1 MKYGKNDIINTLKRR
16 DGLTTEEATEQ
27 VESFLELLDDA
38 LNIGLGEVNALQEAF
53 QSEFGLEPDYFDA
66 LVISELA

>member
-1 MKYGKNDIINTLKRR
+1 MKYGKKEIINILKRR
-16 DGLTTEEATEQ
+16 DGLTAEEAAEQ